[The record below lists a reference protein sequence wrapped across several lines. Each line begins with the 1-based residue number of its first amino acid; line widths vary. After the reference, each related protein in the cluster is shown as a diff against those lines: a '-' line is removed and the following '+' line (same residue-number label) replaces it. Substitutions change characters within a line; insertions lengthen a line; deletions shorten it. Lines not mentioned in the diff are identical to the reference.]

1 MEAGFGWRELVI
13 LAVVLAGIYL
23 VIALLALT
31 RIRRPPAQ
39 SAPSANV
46 EPGAAKD
53 LGPPF
58 KAPPPGHVWAHPFL
72 TPVHLPHRAPPASAE
87 VDLLI
92 DELSTATPASPEP
105 PTFAATLA
113 ATELE
118 AEVRQLRAEVQQLR
132 QELAEVQQA
141 RRISPLYADAAA
153 LANRGFDARG
163 VAEECGISV
172 AEAELVLAMSR
183 DEQNFDSEVEDGAD
197 SRKHDIAD

>member
-1 MEAGFGWRELVI
+1 MESGFGWRELAI

-23 VIALLALT
+23 VVALLALM
-31 RIRRPPAQ
+31 RIRRPR
-39 SAPSANV
+39 APSPNV

-58 KAPPPGHVWAHPFL
+58 RAPPPGHVWDHPFL
-72 TPVHLPHRAPPASAE
+72 TPVRLPDEAPPGPVE
-87 VDLLI
+87 VDLLL
-92 DELSTATPASPEP
+92 DELSTTPPASPAP
-105 PTFAATLA
+105 STFAATLA

-132 QELAEVQQA
+132 QELAEMQQA

-197 SRKHDIAD
+197 GRKHNIAD